1 MLVRF
6 TRACLHAVGY
16 TFVFERLNFTLCVWV
31 LCLWVCLCT
40 THMQAGSQISWNQN
54 YSPLPAMWVLGDS
67 SSVRAASAPNHWA
80 IYLQPHISFL
90 PHTKNLAQPLRNI
103 ISINRTVLYHIR
115 LLRFITLPVP
125 MQNIKYVFQQWP
137 VLGFSRHQLGSNNL
151 ILTLLPSGH
160 RLKGSGPPLSL
171 LRRKFQTLGHPYR
184 DFWLI
189 TYELSIPIT
198 SLQG

>member
-1 MLVRF
+1 MLP
-6 TRACLHAVGY
+6 ACLSVYHM
-16 TFVFERLNFTLCVWV
+16 CVQGGQKRV
-31 LCLWVCLCT
+31 LVTRVT
-40 THMQAGSQISWNQN
+40 T
-54 YSPLPAMWVLGDS
+54 MWVQRTEPV